1 MRGHPKYGS
10 WETPSCYSWISP
22 HSDSEEAVL
31 SLRRFLAHHPVVL
44 ASELVERTARCW
56 LFGGAT
62 GASAWGVLWSL
73 DVVLTIAAC
82 LHCFS
87 GGMIHSVKL
96 IAGQVR
102 IMN

>member
-1 MRGHPKYGS
+1 M
-10 WETPSCYSWISP
+10 
-22 HSDSEEAVL
+22 L
-31 SLRRFLAHHPVVL
+31 SLCRFWHTA
-44 ASELVERTARCW
+44 AELVGRAARYW

-73 DVVLTIAAC
+73 DAVLTTAY

-87 GGMIHSVKL
+87 GGIFHAVKL

-102 IMN
+102 IMNR

>member
-1 MRGHPKYGS
+1 MREHPEYGS
-10 WETPSCYSWISP
+10 WETPSCYSWTNS
-22 HSDSEEAVL
+22 HSDWEGAVL
-31 SLRRFLAHHPVVL
+31 SLCYRCIGFWHTA
-44 ASELVERTARCW
+44 AELVGRTARYW

-96 IAGQVR
+96 IAEQVR
-102 IMN
+102 TIN